1 MTRIVAIF
9 DSPGALQRAAA
20 ASARAGWRAASVC
33 SPAFDERLLELVGAT
48 QSPVAV
54 WGFWGGV
61 IGVISGLLLT
71 IGTVRQ
77 WPGLIVSG
85 KPLVAMPPFLIIVF
99 ELAVLG
105 ASIAAIVSFLLS
117 ARRARRA
124 AAAICNASTTDAR
137 FALLV
142 EAPGP
147 PADLDAVLKSAGALE
162 WRTL

>member
-1 MTRIVAIF
+1 MTRVVAIF
-9 DSPGALQRAAA
+9 DSPRAVQRAAA

-33 SPAFDERLLELVGAT
+33 SPAFDERLLELVDAT

-54 WGFWGGV
+54 WGLWGGLF
-61 IGVISGLLLT
+61 GVISGFLLT
-71 IGTVRQ
+71 IGTVKQ
-77 WPGLIVSG
+77 WPGLVVSG

-105 ASIAAIVSFLLS
+105 ASIATIVSFLVS
-117 ARRARRA
+117 ARRARRMA
-124 AAAICNASTTDAR
+124 GDVCNASTTDAR

-142 EAPGP
+142 EAPSR
-147 PADLDAVLKSAGALE
+147 PAELDALLKSAGALE

>member
-1 MTRIVAIF
+1 VTRIVAIF
-9 DSPGALQRAAA
+9 DSPGAVERAAA
-20 ASARAGWRAASVC
+20 ASARAGWRAASVS

-48 QSPVAV
+48 RSPVAV
-54 WGFWGGV
+54 WGFWGGLF
-61 IGVISGLLLT
+61 GAISGFLLT
-71 IGTVRQ
+71 IGTVEQ
-77 WPGLIVSG
+77 WPGVIVSG

-117 ARRARRA
+117 ARGARRT
-124 AAAICNASTTDAR
+124 AAICSPSTTDAR

-142 EAPGP
+142 EAPGT